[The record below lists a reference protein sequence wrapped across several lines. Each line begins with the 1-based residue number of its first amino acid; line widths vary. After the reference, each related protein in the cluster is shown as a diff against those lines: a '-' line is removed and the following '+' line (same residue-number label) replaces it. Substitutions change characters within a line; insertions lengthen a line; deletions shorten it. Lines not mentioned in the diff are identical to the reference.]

1 MALDKLHFAVSQDEE
16 HTFLCIEYGSG
27 LCQLGERVHHY
38 PLLVLA
44 RLRLEDTQR
53 GLEPANQGWVDLSRL
68 ASMLGIDP
76 AYLNIQIF
84 RARRQIA
91 KALIPGVGMIEIVER
106 RRGQIRIG
114 AFAIWI
120 VRGSDVEAEPL
131 DVA

>member
-1 MALDKLHFAVSQDEE
+1 MALDQLHFAVSQDEE
-16 HTFLCIEYGSG
+16 HTCLSIAYGSG

-44 RLRLEDTQR
+44 RLKLEDTQR
-53 GLEPANQGWVDLSRL
+53 GLEPANQGWVDFPRL
-68 ASMLGIDP
+68 ASMVGIDP

-91 KALIPGVGMIEIVER
+91 RALPGVGTIEIVER

-120 VRGSDVEAEPL
+120 VRGSAVEAGPL